1 MPLKLGGNDYL
12 KICISCNIHTKILI
26 YSHYRSQH
34 NTKSMKPS
42 AKYSQTIQ
50 ILHSVNAIWMRCERW
65 HLLFSS
71 CKWFAT
77 HSHSTS
83 KMRMHLEY
91 SWESFP
97 PRWNVTFFFF
107 SSTVKIQLNF
117 SFFNSTVTTITIAIS
132 KKKEKEIT
140 NENGKESYLFVRCSD
155 SDSESNLNF
164 IFQIE
169 WRSKNEPCTLVLF
182 LRFSWKFS
190 KKNRTL
196 DNWYW

>member
-1 MPLKLGGNDYL
+1 MNRVRFHIYFRLFFHSAEIWSLGGNDYL

-97 PRWNVTFFFF
+97 PSLLLFAIVC
-107 SSTVKIQLNF
+107 IQEIF
-117 SFFNSTVTTITIAIS
+117 TT
-132 KKKEKEIT
+132 
-140 NENGKESYLFVRCSD
+140 
-155 SDSESNLNF
+155 
-164 IFQIE
+164 
-169 WRSKNEPCTLVLF
+169 
-182 LRFSWKFS
+182 
-190 KKNRTL
+190 
-196 DNWYW
+196 